1 MSATKKNEAAA
12 QEEQK
17 LLLPPPKAEEDKE
30 MRNPNIAIYKAYLEA
45 CDILGE
51 EEGLVLFKNLFKY
64 YGDEELIK
72 MSRLGEA
79 FMEIIKL
86 IMDKDDLIWLYEK
99 QEEHRKQLEARKAE
113 KNGGKV

>member
-17 LLLPPPKAEEDKE
+17 IMLPPPKAEEVKE

-72 MSRLGEA
+72 MSRQGQA
-79 FMEIIKL
+79 FMELIKL
-86 IMDKDDLIWLYEK
+86 IIDKDDLIWLYEQK
-99 QEEHRKQLEARKAE
+99 EKHRMEQEARKAE
-113 KNGGKV
+113 ENGDNV